1 MQGADELFYEL
12 FLSTEISGYL
22 GPLAL
27 VIIGSMIMKKDKAL
41 GIFVFIV
48 ECLVMAQYLA
58 LVDATPNYWWQIIIL
73 LLGVIL
79 CTIQMIDR

>member
-22 GPLAL
+22 GPVGL
-27 VIIGSMIMKKDKAL
+27 VIIGSMIMKKDKSL

-48 ECLVMAQYLA
+48 ECLVIAQYLA